1 MNMDEVRRKQYQRPL
16 DLVNKEINRILK
28 DDLQYLRG
36 LEGIGQ
42 NYGPNDTYNQTL
54 LVWEFINGEGTYPK
68 FDESSGIRNEK
79 TNAEGIR
86 GEKTNAEGI
95 RGDFPILPPAPPPPP
110 PIFDGGK
117 RRKSRKSRKSRK
129 VRR

>member
-1 MNMDEVRRKQYQRPL
+1 MEVPTQMKEESRKSYRRPL
-16 DLVNKEINRILK
+16 EFVNKEINRILK

-36 LEGIGQ
+36 LEGIGR

-68 FDESSGIRNEK
+68 FDASSGIADPNGMGAI
-79 TNAEGIR
+79 TDGSNMNGDGI
-86 GEKTNAEGI
+86 
-95 RGDFPILPPAPPPPP
+95 L
-110 PIFDGGK
+110 DGGR